1 MFVVF
6 LLVMGQINQPMERS
20 DGDSG
25 SVNIYPVCSTTVPAP
40 ESNVS
45 EPNMSPLPEPVE
57 PLQNMSIPAAAVKSK
72 IAFDE
77 LGGLLS
83 WQHIT
88 AASKYFK

>member
-1 MFVVF
+1 MS
-6 LLVMGQINQPMERS
+6 QINQPVERN

-25 SVNIYPVCSTTVPAP
+25 SVSIYPVCSTAVPAP
-40 ESNVS
+40 ESNVT
-45 EPNMSPLPEPVE
+45 EPNTSPLPEPVE
-57 PLQNMSIPAAAVKSK
+57 PLQNMSIPAATVQSK

-88 AASKYFK
+88 AASKYFE